1 MTKTKD
7 AEGNDE
13 ERTVIDKPNTNEK
26 AYIRLRIPMREQTLS
41 EHEASRPQASRGMDD
56 DDVEQK
62 PATAV
67 AADSDEEFKMV
78 EDAQDDKAL
87 AIPNRIGGTNYTV
100 FVSNQ
105 YGQRQCRNEFI
116 S

>member
-1 MTKTKD
+1 
-7 AEGNDE
+7 
-13 ERTVIDKPNTNEK
+13 
-26 AYIRLRIPMREQTLS
+26 MREQTMS
-41 EHEASRPQASRGMDD
+41 EHEATRPIASRGMDE

-78 EDAQDDKAL
+78 EESQDDKTL
-87 AIPNRIGGTNYTV
+87 AIPNRINGTNYTV

-105 YGQRQCRNEFI
+105 YGQRACRAEFI
-116 S
+116 QSIVKTTPDWFLDSNRQQDIAD

>member
-1 MTKTKD
+1 
-7 AEGNDE
+7 
-13 ERTVIDKPNTNEK
+13 
-26 AYIRLRIPMREQTLS
+26 
-41 EHEASRPQASRGMDD
+41 MDD

-78 EDAQDDKAL
+78 EESQDDKTL

-105 YGQRQCRNEFI
+105 YGQRACRAEFI
-116 S
+116 SSIVKTTPDWFLDSNRQQDLAD

>member
-1 MTKTKD
+1 
-7 AEGNDE
+7 
-13 ERTVIDKPNTNEK
+13 
-26 AYIRLRIPMREQTLS
+26 
-41 EHEASRPQASRGMDD
+41 MDD

-78 EDAQDDKAL
+78 EESQDDKTL
-87 AIPNRIGGTNYTV
+87 AIPNRINGTNYTV

-105 YGQRQCRNEFI
+105 YG
-116 S
+116 